1 MDLIEGNFNSRTLE
15 AVAENRAVDAT
26 LAYVASK
33 HLTNFWCRAVS
44 NLCNASLYNCSQN
57 KKQSE

>member
-1 MDLIEGNFNSRTLE
+1 MDSIEGNCNSRTLE

-33 HLTNFWCRAVS
+33 HLTDFWCRAVS
-44 NLCNASLYNCSQN
+44 NL
-57 KKQSE
+57 